1 MDNTGRIVAA
11 NDTVSMS
18 AAAADKLLRRRNS
31 TAALLYIYILRR
43 GCYDEVAAVN
53 ELGLEPAIV
62 RAAFGVLQQ
71 EGLVHTADAPT
82 VSQTAPLRI
91 QSDEP
96 PEYTA
101 EDIKNRLA
109 VDKTFSAL
117 VKEVQG
123 MLGSL
128 LSSADTMRLYGIY
141 DHLGFAPEVL
151 LMLVTHCIEETQRH
165 SGPGRMPTMRYI
177 ERAAYQWEKEGVST
191 PEQVEAYIRRHERLS
206 AKEKELCAALQISD
220 RGLFNGEKAFVQAW
234 LEMGFGTDAVE
245 IAMNKSVLNTG
256 KRNFKYM
263 DSIFRSWHGKG
274 LHTAEEIM
282 KGDGRQPTP
291 KPRPAAQRQSA
302 TAEDLE
308 RMRRYLEGGGR

>member
-1 MDNTGRIVAA
+1 MDNIGRIVAA

-53 ELGLEPAIV
+53 ELGLEPQIL

-71 EGLVHTADAPT
+71 EGLVLNADAPAA
-82 VSQTAPLRI
+82 SSTAPLRI

-128 LSSADTMRLYGIY
+128 LSSAESAVR
-141 DHLGFAPEVL
+141 
-151 LMLVTHCIEETQRH
+151 
-165 SGPGRMPTMRYI
+165 
-177 ERAAYQWEKEGVST
+177 ST
-191 PEQVEAYIRRHERLS
+191 PR
-206 AKEKELCAALQISD
+206 
-220 RGLFNGEKAFVQAW
+220 
-234 LEMGFGTDAVE
+234 
-245 IAMNKSVLNTG
+245 
-256 KRNFKYM
+256 
-263 DSIFRSWHGKG
+263 
-274 LHTAEEIM
+274 
-282 KGDGRQPTP
+282 
-291 KPRPAAQRQSA
+291 
-302 TAEDLE
+302 
-308 RMRRYLEGGGR
+308 